1 MNFMKRL
8 VPIIALTLFIFAC
21 STQSGENKTKK
32 SVKEGLNIGNK
43 APILAYNNPEGNTL
57 ALSSLAG
64 KMVLIEFWASWCPPC
79 RRENPLLVETY
90 HAYKDK
96 QFKEGT
102 GFTVYS
108 VSLDKEKQA
117 WLGAVEKDK
126 LSWESH
132 VSDLKGWEAQ
142 AAKIYSINSIPSNLL
157 IDGKGVILA
166 KNLRGEQ
173 LATTLQTYLK
183 H

>member
-1 MNFMKRL
+1 MNSMKRL
-8 VPIIALTLFIFAC
+8 IPIITITLLFIAC
-21 STQSGENKTKK
+21 TTQSGENATKK
-32 SVKEGLNIGNK
+32 SVNEGLNIGNK
-43 APILAYNNPEGNTL
+43 APMLAYNNPEGNPL

-90 HAYKDK
+90 LKFKDK
-96 QFKEGT
+96 LFIDGT

-117 WLGAVEKDK
+117 WLTAIERDK

-142 AAKIYSINSIPSNLL
+142 AAKIYTINSIPSNLL
-157 IDGKGVILA
+157 IDGEGIILA

-173 LATTLQTYLK
+173 LGTTLLTYLK
-183 H
+183 N